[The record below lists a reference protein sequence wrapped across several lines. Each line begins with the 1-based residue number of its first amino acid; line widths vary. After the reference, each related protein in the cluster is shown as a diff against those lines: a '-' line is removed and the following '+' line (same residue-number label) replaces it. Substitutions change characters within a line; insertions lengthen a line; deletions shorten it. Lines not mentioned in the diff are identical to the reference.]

1 MLGCSS
7 RAGECRSNPSL
18 SSKSE
23 RGEVEAVASV
33 KAQGSEDFNT
43 LGGI

>member
-7 RAGECRSNPSL
+7 RAGECRSNSSL

-23 RGEVEAVASV
+23 TGKVEAVAIV
-33 KAQGSEDFNT
+33 NVQGPEDFNT
-43 LGGI
+43 